1 MTEPVEIYEEKRH
14 RLLTKIVPCPT
25 CGRQFTV
32 TYDPESPYLEEAKRP
47 ELARVDLRDQCPKH
61 GPRGRGSILADR
73 ALIKSVQ
80 MVLRARSLI
89 MRLIRGRP
97 DDDQ

>member
-1 MTEPVEIYEEKRH
+1 MKEPVEIYEEKRR

-25 CGRQFTV
+25 CGRQFSV

-61 GPRGRGSILADR
+61 GPRGRGGLLYDR
-73 ALIKSVQ
+73 AIIKSVQ
-80 MVLRARSLI
+80 MLLRARSLAV
-89 MRLIRGRP
+89 RLIRWR
-97 DDDQ
+97 